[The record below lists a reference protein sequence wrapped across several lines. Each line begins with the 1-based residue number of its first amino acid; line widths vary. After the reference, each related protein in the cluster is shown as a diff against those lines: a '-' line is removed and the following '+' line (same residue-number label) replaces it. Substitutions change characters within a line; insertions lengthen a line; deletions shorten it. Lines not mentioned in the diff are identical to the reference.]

1 MTQNEHTH
9 EQHILPLSV
18 YLGIGSILIFLTV
31 VTVYVASIDFG
42 AYNLLIAMFI
52 AAIKASLVALY
63 FMHLKYD
70 NKLYSVFFL
79 SALFFLATFIVIT
92 MFDTLR
98 RGDIY
103 EIKSG
108 AIRDA
113 VIYDS
118 LSAETNEHG
127 IADSLS
133 VSTDTTDIKIDTAK
147 H

>member
-1 MTQNEHTH
+1 MLTFMTIFISVFASDLRT
-9 EQHILPLSV
+9 LSV
-18 YLGIGSILIFLTV
+18 
-31 VTVYVASIDFG
+31 AM
-42 AYNLLIAMFI
+42 ALLIATV
-52 AAIKASLVALY
+52 KATVVGYY

-70 NKLYSVFFL
+70 NKLYLLLFL
-79 SALFFLATFIVIT
+79 SALVFLAIFIVIT

-118 LSAETNEHG
+118 LPADTTEHG
-127 IADSLS
+127 IVDSLS
-133 VSTDTTDIKIDTAK
+133 VSHDTTDIVIDSSK
-147 H
+147 

>member
-1 MTQNEHTH
+1 MTQNTHTN
-9 EQHILPLSV
+9 EPHILPLSL
-18 YLGIGSILIFLTV
+18 YLGIGAILIGLTV
-31 VTVYVASIDFG
+31 VTVYVSFIHFG
-42 AYNLLIAMFI
+42 AFNLLIAMLI
-52 AAIKASLVALY
+52 ATVKASLVAMY

-70 NKLYSVFFL
+70 NKLYMVFFL

-113 VIYDS
+113 VIYDK
-118 LSAETNEHG
+118 LSVDTVQG

-133 VSTDTTDIKIDTAK
+133 VSTDTTDVVIDSSK
-147 H
+147 

>member
-1 MTQNEHTH
+1 MTQETHTNEPHV
-9 EQHILPLSV
+9 LPLSI
-18 YLGIGSILIFLTV
+18 YLGIGSLLIFLTA
-31 VTVYVASIDFG
+31 VTVYAASFNFG
-42 AYNLLIAMFI
+42 EYNLLIAMII
-52 AAIKASLVALY
+52 ATIKASLVAMY

-70 NKLYSVFFL
+70 NKLYLLLFL
-79 SALFFLATFIVIT
+79 SAIVFLAIFIIIT

-118 LSAETNEHG
+118 LPVTPNTHSIE
-127 IADSLS
+127 DSLS
-133 VSTDTTDIKIDTAK
+133 VSTDTTDVVVE

>member
-1 MTQNEHTH
+1 MTQETDTH
-9 EQHILPLSV
+9 EPHILPLSM
-18 YLGIGSILIFLTV
+18 YLGIGSILIFLTFI
-31 VTVYVASIDFG
+31 TVYVAGINFG
-42 AYNLLIAMFI
+42 AYNLVIAMVI
-52 AAIKASLVALY
+52 AMVKASLVALY

-70 NKLYSVFFL
+70 NKLYMLFFL
-79 SALFFLATFIVIT
+79 SALFFLGVFIIIT

-118 LSAETNEHG
+118 LHVATPHHEM
-127 IADSLS
+127 ADSVS
-133 VSTDTTDIKIDTAK
+133 VSTDTTTIEIDTHK
-147 H
+147 

>member
-1 MTQNEHTH
+1 MTENRHANEPHV
-9 EQHILPLSV
+9 LPLSI
-18 YLGIGSILIFLTV
+18 YLGIGSILICLTV
-31 VTVYVASIDFG
+31 LTVYISFIDFG
-42 AYNLLIAMFI
+42 AYNLLIAMAI
-52 AAIKASLVALY
+52 AAVKASLVALY

-70 NKLYSVFFL
+70 NKLYMIFFV

-118 LSAETNEHG
+118 LPANTHG
-127 IADSLS
+127 HEIVDSLS
-133 VSTDTTDIKIDTAK
+133 VSTDTTEIVIDSSK

>member
-1 MTQNEHTH
+1 MTENTHTNEPHV
-9 EQHILPLSV
+9 LPLSI
-18 YLGIGSILIFLTV
+18 YLGIGSILIFLTAG
-31 VTVYVASIDFG
+31 TVYAAGIDFG
-42 AYNLLIAMFI
+42 AYNLLIAMAI
-52 AAIKASLVALY
+52 ATIKASLVAMY

-70 NKLYSVFFL
+70 NKLYLLLFL
-79 SALFFLATFIVIT
+79 SAIVFLAIFIVIT

-118 LSAETNEHG
+118 LPADTTTHA

-133 VSTDTTDIKIDTAK
+133 ISTDTTDVVIDTT

>member
-1 MTQNEHTH
+1 MTQDAHTH
-9 EQHILPLSV
+9 EHHILPLSI
-18 YLGIGSILIFLTV
+18 YLGIGSILICLTA
-31 VTVYVASIDFG
+31 VTVYVSFMDFG

-52 AAIKASLVALY
+52 AAIKASLVAMY

-118 LSAETNEHG
+118 LPAENNEHA

-133 VSTDTTDIKIDTAK
+133 VSTDTTDIVIDSSK
-147 H
+147 